1 MKILVVEDEKET
13 AAILKK
19 HLEAECYAVDIEHDG
34 DKGFYRA
41 RTNDYDLIILDNLL
55 PGKIG
60 PDICRDI
67 RQYEIP
73 TPILMLSV
81 QSEIDQK
88 VMLLN
93 CGADDYLT
101 KPYSFTELSARIK
114 ALLRRSRGLPAG
126 GVLAYEGLILD
137 ESTYT
142 ATRAGV
148 SAYLTPKEF
157 SLLQYFMEHRDKVV
171 SRGMILE
178 HVWDGEGDL
187 FSNAIETHVMNLRK
201 KIDAGHELKFIHT
214 VPGRGYKFGSASH
227 L

>member
-19 HLEAECYAVDIEHDG
+19 HLEAECYAVDVEHDG

-41 RTNDYDLIILDNLL
+41 RTNDYDLIILDNIL

-60 PDICRDI
+60 PDICRGI

-81 QSEIDQK
+81 QAEIDQK
-88 VMLLN
+88 VFLLD

-101 KPYSFTELSARIK
+101 KPYSFTELSARVR
-114 ALLRRSRGLPAG
+114 ALLRRPRDLSDDESSTYEDL
-126 GVLAYEGLILD
+126 VLDA
-137 ESTYT
+137 STYT

-157 SLLQYFMEHRDKVV
+157 SLLQYFMRNRGRVV

-178 HVWDGEGDL
+178 HVWDGEGDP
-187 FSNAIETHVMNLRK
+187 FSNAIETHIVNLRK
-201 KIDAGHELKFIHT
+201 KIDTGHDVKFIHT
-214 VPGRGYKFGSASH
+214 VPGRGYQFGLSSRP
-227 L
+227 